1 MREIT
6 CGGRRRHGEGAIPR
20 AVPVGSRGRR
30 RFFSSSSSSS
40 PSRDAAAALLARRH
54 LYTDRPADGRRVGC
68 FWRTAAGEP
77 PDPRL
82 REYAWLPL
90 LARSGGGPLAFG
102 GYAGKELEFAGHAPG
117 SGGKPREERSEQSK
131 AADAMPLRL
140 CLAGARRRAGRC
152 RFAVIFIFRF

>member
-6 CGGRRRHGEGAIPR
+6 CGGGRRRGEGAIPR

-30 RFFSSSSSSS
+30 RFFSS
-40 PSRDAAAALLARRH
+40 SRDAAAALLARRH

-90 LARSGGGPLAFG
+90 LARSGGGPLAFE
-102 GYAGKELEFAGHAPG
+102 GYAGKELEFRWPCTGERRKAER
-117 SGGKPREERSEQSK
+117 REERAKQSGRCDAS
-131 AADAMPLRL
+131 AALPRWRSASRWALPLRCDFHFPFL
-140 CLAGARRRAGRC
+140 
-152 RFAVIFIFRF
+152 I